1 LKSELGRVAMAEFEE
16 ILWQFLGRPEENHE
30 ISWHAGRGSR
40 PDGSL
45 YILDS
50 SSFTD
55 YPIIIGH

>member
-16 ILWQFLGRPEENHE
+16 TLWHLLGRPEENYE

-40 PDGSL
+40 PDCTL
-45 YILDS
+45 YILDI

-55 YPIIIGH
+55 YPIIICH